1 MEFQVQSGIYHQI
14 AVQVME
20 RIASGEWLAGGR
32 IPSVRDLATEIV
44 VNPNTVMRAYAQLQ
58 EDGILTNQR
67 GVGFFVAAEGPEK
80 VRQFKKEAFVRELLP
95 QVFRDMAVLGMSWEE
110 LQAHYANFQLLT
122 KNTQQ

>member
-1 MEFQVQSGIYHQI
+1 MEFQVQSGIYQQI
-14 AVQVME
+14 ALQVME
-20 RIASGEWLAGGR
+20 RIASGEWPAGGR

-80 VRQFKKEAFVRELLP
+80 VRQFKKEAFIRELLP
-95 QVFRDMAVLGMSWEE
+95 QVFRDMAVLGMNWEE
-110 LQAHYANFQLLT
+110 LQAHYDNFQLLT
-122 KNTQQ
+122 KNTRQ